1 MSKRLSDITRKNST
15 DKAAQ
20 LMDSLMPTIGEAS
33 VPPVQAASPA
43 DEPVVEPQQR
53 EPEPIWAATPV
64 PAAPVK
70 SERSKK
76 ASGIILDDIVIPNP
90 KDGEAF
96 NKMIRVTDEHHE
108 LLRTLAFKYRK
119 NMNVFVHNLMDL
131 LNQAYIKD
139 QQKDA

>member
-1 MSKRLSDITRKNST
+1 
-15 DKAAQ
+15 
-20 LMDSLMPTIGEAS
+20 MDSLMPTIGEITSLPA
-33 VPPVQAASPA
+33 QAETPA
-43 DEPVVEPQQR
+43 DELDVEPQQHD
-53 EPEPIWAATPV
+53 PTPV
-64 PAAPVK
+64 VAAAPAPVSPVK
-70 SERSKK
+70 AERGKK
-76 ASGIILDDIVIPNP
+76 ASGIMLDDIVTPNP

-96 NKMIRVTDEHHE
+96 NKMVRVTDEHHE

>member
-1 MSKRLSDITRKNST
+1 
-15 DKAAQ
+15 
-20 LMDSLMPTIGEAS
+20 MDSLMPTIGETTS
-33 VPPVQAASPA
+33 SSVQAETPD
-43 DEPVVEPQQR
+43 DEPDGEPQQHD
-53 EPEPIWAATPV
+53 PAPIVATAPAPV
-64 PAAPVK
+64 APVK
-70 SERSKK
+70 TERSKK
-76 ASGIILDDIVIPNP
+76 ASGIMLDDIVTPNP

-96 NKMIRVTDEHHE
+96 NKMVRVTDEHHE